1 MTLEEAAMF
10 QTIAGFNRGRLE
22 DFRRIEEQLDELLGA
37 WPRAREI
44 RYSGF
49 GAFPPMNIGGTADSV
64 DIYVFAAGLD
74 PAKLDI
80 SIQKNLLT
88 ISGERVVQRNDARQY
103 YRQERFSG
111 AFRRVVSLPDDVDP
125 DRVEA
130 SYRNGVL
137 HVVVQRR
144 ESSKPRQIE
153 VKTSR

>member
-1 MTLEEAAMF
+1 MF
-10 QTIAGFNRGRLE
+10 QTITGFNRGVVE
-22 DFRRIEEQLDELLGA
+22 DFRRMEEQLDELFGA
-37 WPRAREI
+37 WPRGREI
-44 RYSGF
+44 RYSGY
-49 GAFPPMNIGGTADSV
+49 GAFPPMNIAGTADTV

-74 PAKLDI
+74 GSKLDI
-80 SIQKNLLT
+80 SIQQNLLT
-88 ISGERVVQRNDARQY
+88 ISGERLVERRASEQY

-130 SYRNGVL
+130 TYRNGVL

-153 VKTSR
+153 VKTA